1 MIEVKMKNM
10 TGSEVIAAKLFPESG
25 LVSYSSGEKEVF
37 NHVMNLSAKGWEIYS
52 EIKKAV
58 EKVEVVEVKKGRNK
72 K

>member
-25 LVSYSSGEKEVF
+25 LVSYSSGEKEVY
-37 NHVMNLSAKGWEIYS
+37 NHVMNLSSKGWEIYS
-52 EIKKAV
+52 EK
-58 EKVEVVEVKKGRNK
+58 EVVIEKIESKKGRNK